1 MTMRIYLA
9 GRVAIEIDGQVVID
23 QREFRGRQGRLLFA
37 YLVAER
43 THPVSRQELASV
55 IWGDT
60 RAGSWEN
67 ALSALLSRTSR
78 ALSDVENQGYEISIT
93 RRVGQYHLQ
102 LPAGAWIDLEAATS
116 AVDRA
121 EVAISAGRFNTI
133 NGPATVAVSI
143 ARRPFLSGVTGAWA
157 EAQRAR
163 LNRILLR
170 GLDCLSEMWLELG
183 EPQYA
188 VETASEATGLALY
201 RERSHRL
208 LMRAHADDGEPA
220 TALDVYHR
228 LSNRLNQD
236 LATGPSSET
245 EALYVQMLR

>member
-1 MTMRIYLA
+1 MTMRIYLS
-9 GRVAIEIDGQVVID
+9 GRVAIELAGQVFID
-23 QREFRGRQGRLLFA
+23 QNQFRGRQGRLLFA

-43 THPVSRQELASV
+43 THPASRQELASV

-60 RAGSWEN
+60 RASSWEN
-67 ALSALLSRTSR
+67 ALSALLSRTGSV
-78 ALSDVENQGYEISIT
+78 LSSIADQGYEISIT
-93 RRVGQYHLQ
+93 RRMGQYQIQ

-121 EVAISAGRFNTI
+121 EVATSAGEFNTV

-163 LNRILLR
+163 LNRLLLR

-188 VETASEATGLALY
+188 VETASEATGLAPY

-208 LMRAHADDGEPA
+208 LMRAHAEDGEPA

-236 LATGPSSET
+236 LATGPSPET
-245 EALYVQMLR
+245 ESLYVQLLR

>member
-1 MTMRIYLA
+1 M
-9 GRVAIEIDGQVVID
+9 G
-23 QREFRGRQGRLLFA
+23 
-37 YLVAER
+37 
-43 THPVSRQELASV
+43 H
-55 IWGDT
+55 
-60 RAGSWEN
+60 
-67 ALSALLSRTSR
+67 
-78 ALSDVENQGYEISIT
+78 
-93 RRVGQYHLQ
+93 YHLQ
-102 LPAGAWIDLEAATS
+102 PPAGARIDLEAATS

-121 EVAISAGRFNTI
+121 EVATSAGKFNTV
-133 NGPATVAVSI
+133 NGPAMVAVSI
-143 ARRPFLSGVTGAWA
+143 SRRPFLSGVTGAWA

-188 VETASEATGLALY
+188 VEIASEASGLAPY

-220 TALDVYHR
+220 TAVDVYHR
-228 LSNRLNQD
+228 LSNRLNED

-245 EALYVQMLR
+245 EARYVEILR